1 MENND
6 LRDQLEGLFSDL
18 NDIPASKVGDPA
30 RPHRPRA
37 KSRQGEE
44 VLFNT
49 GYTAAK
55 IIGREGSVE
64 PDSLPAVTAPVGYPA
79 RSRPVIRWHVL
90 SGAVVGH
97 PGHHRPGHFGPAL
110 WTAWGNL
117 NRPETPAL
125 AAMPLSPTP
134 TVTASP
140 PPTQPVV
147 TPAPRC
153 LSANQPLR
161 PPLYRGPA

>member
-90 SGAVVGH
+90 SGAVVVTLGIIVLAI
-97 PGHHRPGHFGPAL
+97 FGPAL
-110 WTAWGNL
+110 WTAWGNP

-125 AAMPLSPTP
+125 AAMPLTPTP
-134 TVTASP
+134 TASLT
-140 PPTQPVV
+140 PTQPVV
-147 TPAPRC
+147 TPAA
-153 LSANQPLR
+153 LSISEPTATPT
-161 PPLYRGPA
+161 PVPGGPA